1 MKFRVAIPPNVASSL
16 RHLHPAVKAKI
27 KEALRLIEDDPHVGK
42 PLKGKLAGLMSF
54 RATHYRIVY
63 RIAREGR
70 RIEVVDI
77 GPRKTIYE
85 KIFGFS

>member
-1 MKFRVAIPPNVASSL
+1 
-16 RHLHPAVKAKI
+16 
-27 KEALRLIEDDPHVGK
+27 
-42 PLKGKLAGLMSF
+42 MSF

-63 RIAREGR
+63 RIARGGR
-70 RIEVVDI
+70 RIDVVDI